1 MINGQKQYYKENSAG
16 KDKNTAHKN
25 KFFQYKTS
33 SFVNW
38 FSLIAMANFGQL
50 IKPDDVRLFD
60 IRDSC
65 QLCFSI

>member
-33 SFVNW
+33 SFVN
-38 FSLIAMANFGQL
+38 
-50 IKPDDVRLFD
+50 
-60 IRDSC
+60 
-65 QLCFSI
+65 